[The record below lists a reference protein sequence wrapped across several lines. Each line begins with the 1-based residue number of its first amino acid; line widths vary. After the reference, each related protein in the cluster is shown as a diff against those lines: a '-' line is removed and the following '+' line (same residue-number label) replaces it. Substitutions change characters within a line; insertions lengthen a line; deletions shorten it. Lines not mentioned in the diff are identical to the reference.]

1 MPFHTIREI
10 LHLVEEFHA
19 EFGRRLHEAEEVAQ
33 GQHAKMMLAF
43 LSNHQQEL
51 ADVLL
56 KMEKETP
63 AAVATLNEWVQFDT
77 EIEHPREFLES
88 FEVRPDATAQEI
100 LDAANKLDICLFCLY
115 RGLAVGSSTPRA
127 QRLFARLAR
136 MELEHQKERQR
147 SGGY

>member
-10 LHLVEEFHA
+10 LHRVEEFHA
-19 EFGRRLHEAEEVAQ
+19 EFGRRLHEAEEVAEGTQ
-33 GQHAKMMLAF
+33 AKMMLAF
-43 LSNHQQEL
+43 LSNHQKEL
-51 ADVLL
+51 ADTLL
-56 KMEKETP
+56 KIEKETP
-63 AAVATLNEWVQFDT
+63 GTVATMKEWVQFDT
-77 EIEHPREFLES
+77 EIEDPREYLQS
-88 FEVRPDATAQEI
+88 FTVRPDSTAEEI
-100 LDAANKLDICLFCLY
+100 LEAANKLDICLFCLY